1 MSGTIKDV
9 ENKPLS
15 DWSSFNQSDK
25 VLTITDKKTE
35 EFLQKNYSQYLE
47 DVLEY
52 ASTIY
57 KYWDK
62 KRIKE
67 VMKKQQNQKYLLDYY
82 NKMDTEIRFNY
93 DADGVEI
100 VSRAI
105 TPTIYILQTW
115 EVAGL
120 VVDCPFLVGGIN
132 ESFR

>member
-105 TPTIYILQTW
+105 TPTVYIMQTW